1 MNQETLDKMRQMHLL
16 GMYNAFKTSME
27 SFKTE
32 SMTTDQFVA
41 WLVSNEWDDRCNRMI
56 ERLIKQASFR
66 YKASLEEV
74 DYSLERGLER
84 NLLERLAELSFVK
97 ESRDLFITG
106 SSGTGKSYIATA
118 LGYRACQKGM
128 KVLYANTARLMGQ
141 LKMAKAKGT
150 ISQELKKI
158 ERADLLVLDDFG
170 IQPFDAGGR
179 MNLMDIVE
187 DRHGKKSRLITSQ
200 VPVKDWYDIIGE
212 KTIADAVLDRIVHQ
226 AIRIELNRELD
237 VLKNSLD
244 DMIEILNP
252 GGRLCII
259 TFHSLE
265 DRIVKSAFK
274 KNENPCT
281 CPPDF
286 PVCVCGK
293 VSKGCV
299 VTRKPILPS
308 EEELEY
314 NSRSKSAKLRIFE
327 RR

>member
-74 DYSLERGLER
+74 DYSLERWLER

-128 KVLYANTARLMGQ
+128 KVLHANTARLMGQ

-150 ISQELKKI
+150 ILQELKKI

-187 DRHGKKSRLITSQ
+187 DRHGKKSTLITSQ

-226 AIRIELNRELD
+226 AIRIELHGD
-237 VLKNSLD
+237 S
-244 DMIEILNP
+244 I
-252 GGRLCII
+252 
-259 TFHSLE
+259 
-265 DRIVKSAFK
+265 
-274 KNENPCT
+274 
-281 CPPDF
+281 
-286 PVCVCGK
+286 
-293 VSKGCV
+293 
-299 VTRKPILPS
+299 RKLQ
-308 EEELEY
+308 
-314 NSRSKSAKLRIFE
+314 AKR
-327 RR
+327 

>member
-1 MNQETLDKMRQMHLL
+1 MNQETLDKMRQMRLL
-16 GMYNAFKTSME
+16 GMYNAFKISME

-150 ISQELKKI
+150 ILQELKKI

-170 IQPFDAGGR
+170 IQPFDARGR

-187 DRHGKKSRLITSQ
+187 DRYGKKSTLITSR

-226 AIRIELNRELD
+226 AIRIELHGD
-237 VLKNSLD
+237 S
-244 DMIEILNP
+244 I
-252 GGRLCII
+252 
-259 TFHSLE
+259 
-265 DRIVKSAFK
+265 
-274 KNENPCT
+274 
-281 CPPDF
+281 
-286 PVCVCGK
+286 
-293 VSKGCV
+293 
-299 VTRKPILPS
+299 RKLQ
-308 EEELEY
+308 
-314 NSRSKSAKLRIFE
+314 AKR
-327 RR
+327 

>member
-1 MNQETLDKMRQMHLL
+1 MNQETLEKMRQTRLQ

-150 ISQELKKI
+150 ILQELKKI

-187 DRHGKKSRLITSQ
+187 DRYGKKSTLITSR

-226 AIRIELNRELD
+226 AIRIELHGD
-237 VLKNSLD
+237 S
-244 DMIEILNP
+244 I
-252 GGRLCII
+252 
-259 TFHSLE
+259 
-265 DRIVKSAFK
+265 
-274 KNENPCT
+274 
-281 CPPDF
+281 
-286 PVCVCGK
+286 
-293 VSKGCV
+293 
-299 VTRKPILPS
+299 RKLQ
-308 EEELEY
+308 
-314 NSRSKSAKLRIFE
+314 AKR
-327 RR
+327 

>member
-1 MNQETLDKMRQMHLL
+1 MNQETLDKMRQMRLL
-16 GMYNAFKTSME
+16 GMYNAFKISME

-118 LGYRACQKGM
+118 PGYRVCQKGM
-128 KVLYANTARLMGQ
+128 KVLHANTARLMGQ

-150 ISQELKKI
+150 ILQELKKI

-187 DRHGKKSRLITSQ
+187 DRYGKKSTLITSR

-226 AIRIELNRELD
+226 AIRIELHGD
-237 VLKNSLD
+237 S
-244 DMIEILNP
+244 I
-252 GGRLCII
+252 
-259 TFHSLE
+259 
-265 DRIVKSAFK
+265 
-274 KNENPCT
+274 
-281 CPPDF
+281 
-286 PVCVCGK
+286 
-293 VSKGCV
+293 
-299 VTRKPILPS
+299 RKLQ
-308 EEELEY
+308 
-314 NSRSKSAKLRIFE
+314 AKR
-327 RR
+327 

>member
-1 MNQETLDKMRQMHLL
+1 MNQETLDKMRQMCLL
-16 GMYNAFKTSME
+16 GMYNAFKISME

-41 WLVSNEWDDRCNRMI
+41 WLVSSEWDDRCNRMI

-150 ISQELKKI
+150 ILQELKKI

-187 DRHGKKSRLITSQ
+187 DRYGKKSTLITSR

-226 AIRIELNRELD
+226 AIRIELHGD
-237 VLKNSLD
+237 S
-244 DMIEILNP
+244 I
-252 GGRLCII
+252 
-259 TFHSLE
+259 
-265 DRIVKSAFK
+265 
-274 KNENPCT
+274 
-281 CPPDF
+281 
-286 PVCVCGK
+286 
-293 VSKGCV
+293 
-299 VTRKPILPS
+299 RKLQ
-308 EEELEY
+308 
-314 NSRSKSAKLRIFE
+314 AKR
-327 RR
+327 

>member
-1 MNQETLDKMRQMHLL
+1 MNQETLDKMRQMRLL
-16 GMYNAFKTSME
+16 GMYNAFKISME

-150 ISQELKKI
+150 ILQELKKI

-187 DRHGKKSRLITSQ
+187 DRYGKKSTLITSRI
-200 VPVKDWYDIIGE
+200 PVKDWYDIIGE

-226 AIRIELNRELD
+226 AIRIELHGD
-237 VLKNSLD
+237 S
-244 DMIEILNP
+244 I
-252 GGRLCII
+252 
-259 TFHSLE
+259 
-265 DRIVKSAFK
+265 
-274 KNENPCT
+274 
-281 CPPDF
+281 
-286 PVCVCGK
+286 
-293 VSKGCV
+293 
-299 VTRKPILPS
+299 RKLQ
-308 EEELEY
+308 
-314 NSRSKSAKLRIFE
+314 AKR
-327 RR
+327 

>member
-1 MNQETLDKMRQMHLL
+1 MNQETLDKMRQMRLL

-118 LGYRACQKGM
+118 PGYRVCQKGM

-226 AIRIELNRELD
+226 AIRIELHGD
-237 VLKNSLD
+237 S
-244 DMIEILNP
+244 I
-252 GGRLCII
+252 
-259 TFHSLE
+259 
-265 DRIVKSAFK
+265 
-274 KNENPCT
+274 
-281 CPPDF
+281 
-286 PVCVCGK
+286 
-293 VSKGCV
+293 
-299 VTRKPILPS
+299 RKLQ
-308 EEELEY
+308 
-314 NSRSKSAKLRIFE
+314 AKR
-327 RR
+327 

>member
-128 KVLYANTARLMGQ
+128 KVLHANTARLMGQ

-226 AIRIELNRELD
+226 AIRIELHGD
-237 VLKNSLD
+237 S
-244 DMIEILNP
+244 I
-252 GGRLCII
+252 
-259 TFHSLE
+259 
-265 DRIVKSAFK
+265 
-274 KNENPCT
+274 
-281 CPPDF
+281 
-286 PVCVCGK
+286 
-293 VSKGCV
+293 
-299 VTRKPILPS
+299 RKLQ
-308 EEELEY
+308 
-314 NSRSKSAKLRIFE
+314 AKR
-327 RR
+327 

>member
-1 MNQETLDKMRQMHLL
+1 MNEETLDKMRQMRLL
-16 GMYNAFKTSME
+16 GMYNAFKISME

-150 ISQELKKI
+150 ILQELKKI

-187 DRHGKKSRLITSQ
+187 DRYGKKSTLITSR

-226 AIRIELNRELD
+226 AIRIELHGD
-237 VLKNSLD
+237 S
-244 DMIEILNP
+244 I
-252 GGRLCII
+252 
-259 TFHSLE
+259 
-265 DRIVKSAFK
+265 
-274 KNENPCT
+274 
-281 CPPDF
+281 
-286 PVCVCGK
+286 
-293 VSKGCV
+293 
-299 VTRKPILPS
+299 RKLQ
-308 EEELEY
+308 
-314 NSRSKSAKLRIFE
+314 AKR
-327 RR
+327 

>member
-1 MNQETLDKMRQMHLL
+1 MNQETLEKMRQTRLQ

-128 KVLYANTARLMGQ
+128 KVLHANTARLMGQ

-150 ISQELKKI
+150 ILQELKKI

-187 DRHGKKSRLITSQ
+187 DRHGKKSTLLTSQ

-212 KTIADAVLDRIVHQ
+212 KTIANAVLDRIVHQ
-226 AIRIELNRELD
+226 AIRIELHGD
-237 VLKNSLD
+237 S
-244 DMIEILNP
+244 I
-252 GGRLCII
+252 
-259 TFHSLE
+259 
-265 DRIVKSAFK
+265 
-274 KNENPCT
+274 
-281 CPPDF
+281 
-286 PVCVCGK
+286 
-293 VSKGCV
+293 
-299 VTRKPILPS
+299 RKLQ
-308 EEELEY
+308 
-314 NSRSKSAKLRIFE
+314 AKR
-327 RR
+327 

>member
-1 MNQETLDKMRQMHLL
+1 MEMNQETLEKMRQTRLQ

-150 ISQELKKI
+150 ILQELKKI

-187 DRHGKKSRLITSQ
+187 DRHGKKSTLINSQ

-212 KTIADAVLDRIVHQ
+212 KTIANAVLDRIVHQ
-226 AIRIELNRELD
+226 AIRIELHGD
-237 VLKNSLD
+237 S
-244 DMIEILNP
+244 I
-252 GGRLCII
+252 
-259 TFHSLE
+259 
-265 DRIVKSAFK
+265 
-274 KNENPCT
+274 
-281 CPPDF
+281 
-286 PVCVCGK
+286 
-293 VSKGCV
+293 
-299 VTRKPILPS
+299 RKLQ
-308 EEELEY
+308 
-314 NSRSKSAKLRIFE
+314 AKR
-327 RR
+327 

>member
-118 LGYRACQKGM
+118 PGYRVCQKGM
-128 KVLYANTARLMGQ
+128 KVLHANTARLMGQ

-150 ISQELKKI
+150 ILQELKKI

-226 AIRIELNRELD
+226 AIRIELHGD
-237 VLKNSLD
+237 S
-244 DMIEILNP
+244 I
-252 GGRLCII
+252 
-259 TFHSLE
+259 
-265 DRIVKSAFK
+265 
-274 KNENPCT
+274 
-281 CPPDF
+281 
-286 PVCVCGK
+286 
-293 VSKGCV
+293 
-299 VTRKPILPS
+299 RKLQ
-308 EEELEY
+308 
-314 NSRSKSAKLRIFE
+314 AKR
-327 RR
+327 

>member
-1 MNQETLDKMRQMHLL
+1 MGMNQETLDKMRQMRLL

-150 ISQELKKI
+150 ILQELKKI

-226 AIRIELNRELD
+226 AIRIELHGD
-237 VLKNSLD
+237 S
-244 DMIEILNP
+244 I
-252 GGRLCII
+252 
-259 TFHSLE
+259 
-265 DRIVKSAFK
+265 
-274 KNENPCT
+274 
-281 CPPDF
+281 
-286 PVCVCGK
+286 
-293 VSKGCV
+293 
-299 VTRKPILPS
+299 RKLQ
-308 EEELEY
+308 
-314 NSRSKSAKLRIFE
+314 AKR
-327 RR
+327 

>member
-1 MNQETLDKMRQMHLL
+1 MNQETLDKMRQMRLL
-16 GMYNAFKTSME
+16 GMYNAFKISME

-74 DYSLERGLER
+74 DYSLERGFER

-150 ISQELKKI
+150 ILQELKKI

-187 DRHGKKSRLITSQ
+187 DRYGKKSTLITSR

-226 AIRIELNRELD
+226 AIRIELHGD
-237 VLKNSLD
+237 S
-244 DMIEILNP
+244 I
-252 GGRLCII
+252 
-259 TFHSLE
+259 
-265 DRIVKSAFK
+265 
-274 KNENPCT
+274 
-281 CPPDF
+281 
-286 PVCVCGK
+286 
-293 VSKGCV
+293 
-299 VTRKPILPS
+299 RKLQ
-308 EEELEY
+308 
-314 NSRSKSAKLRIFE
+314 AKR
-327 RR
+327 

>member
-1 MNQETLDKMRQMHLL
+1 MNQETLEKMRQTRRQ

-41 WLVSNEWDDRCNRMI
+41 WLVSNEWDARCNRMI

-66 YKASLEEV
+66 YKASLEKV

-150 ISQELKKI
+150 ILQELKKI

-179 MNLMDIVE
+179 MNLLDIVD
-187 DRHGKKSRLITSQ
+187 DRYGKKSTLITSR
-200 VPVKDWYDIIGE
+200 VPVKDWYDIIGV

-226 AIRIELNRELD
+226 AIRIELHGD
-237 VLKNSLD
+237 S
-244 DMIEILNP
+244 I
-252 GGRLCII
+252 
-259 TFHSLE
+259 
-265 DRIVKSAFK
+265 
-274 KNENPCT
+274 
-281 CPPDF
+281 
-286 PVCVCGK
+286 
-293 VSKGCV
+293 
-299 VTRKPILPS
+299 RKLQ
-308 EEELEY
+308 
-314 NSRSKSAKLRIFE
+314 AKR
-327 RR
+327 

>member
-1 MNQETLDKMRQMHLL
+1 MNQETLEKMRQTRLQ

-128 KVLYANTARLMGQ
+128 KVLHANTARLMGQ

-150 ISQELKKI
+150 ILQELKKI

-187 DRHGKKSRLITSQ
+187 DRHGKKSTLITSQ

-212 KTIADAVLDRIVHQ
+212 KTIANAVLDRIVHQ
-226 AIRIELNRELD
+226 AIRIELHGD
-237 VLKNSLD
+237 S
-244 DMIEILNP
+244 I
-252 GGRLCII
+252 
-259 TFHSLE
+259 
-265 DRIVKSAFK
+265 
-274 KNENPCT
+274 
-281 CPPDF
+281 
-286 PVCVCGK
+286 
-293 VSKGCV
+293 
-299 VTRKPILPS
+299 RKLQ
-308 EEELEY
+308 
-314 NSRSKSAKLRIFE
+314 AKR
-327 RR
+327 

>member
-1 MNQETLDKMRQMHLL
+1 MNQETLDKMRQMRLL

-128 KVLYANTARLMGQ
+128 KVLHANTARLMGQ

-150 ISQELKKI
+150 ILQELKKI

-187 DRHGKKSRLITSQ
+187 DRHGKKSTLITLQ

-226 AIRIELNRELD
+226 AIRIELHGD
-237 VLKNSLD
+237 S
-244 DMIEILNP
+244 I
-252 GGRLCII
+252 
-259 TFHSLE
+259 
-265 DRIVKSAFK
+265 
-274 KNENPCT
+274 
-281 CPPDF
+281 
-286 PVCVCGK
+286 
-293 VSKGCV
+293 
-299 VTRKPILPS
+299 RKLQ
-308 EEELEY
+308 
-314 NSRSKSAKLRIFE
+314 AKR
-327 RR
+327 

>member
-1 MNQETLDKMRQMHLL
+1 MNQETLDKMRQMRLL
-16 GMYNAFKTSME
+16 GMYNAFKISME

-84 NLLERLAELSFVK
+84 NMLERLAELSFVK

-150 ISQELKKI
+150 ILQELKKI

-187 DRHGKKSRLITSQ
+187 DRYGKKSTLITSR

-226 AIRIELNRELD
+226 AIRIELHGD
-237 VLKNSLD
+237 S
-244 DMIEILNP
+244 I
-252 GGRLCII
+252 
-259 TFHSLE
+259 
-265 DRIVKSAFK
+265 
-274 KNENPCT
+274 
-281 CPPDF
+281 
-286 PVCVCGK
+286 
-293 VSKGCV
+293 
-299 VTRKPILPS
+299 RKLQ
-308 EEELEY
+308 
-314 NSRSKSAKLRIFE
+314 AKR
-327 RR
+327 

>member
-1 MNQETLDKMRQMHLL
+1 MNQETLDKMRQMRLL
-16 GMYNAFKTSME
+16 GMYNAFKISME
-27 SFKTE
+27 SFKME

-150 ISQELKKI
+150 ILQELKKI

-187 DRHGKKSRLITSQ
+187 DRYGKKSTLITSR

-226 AIRIELNRELD
+226 AIRIELHGD
-237 VLKNSLD
+237 S
-244 DMIEILNP
+244 I
-252 GGRLCII
+252 
-259 TFHSLE
+259 
-265 DRIVKSAFK
+265 
-274 KNENPCT
+274 
-281 CPPDF
+281 
-286 PVCVCGK
+286 
-293 VSKGCV
+293 
-299 VTRKPILPS
+299 RKLQ
-308 EEELEY
+308 
-314 NSRSKSAKLRIFE
+314 AKR
-327 RR
+327 

>member
-1 MNQETLDKMRQMHLL
+1 MNQETLDKMRQMRLL

-74 DYSLERGLER
+74 DYSLERWLER

-118 LGYRACQKGM
+118 PGYRACQKGM
-128 KVLYANTARLMGQ
+128 KVLHANTARLMGQ

-226 AIRIELNRELD
+226 AIRIELHGD
-237 VLKNSLD
+237 S
-244 DMIEILNP
+244 I
-252 GGRLCII
+252 
-259 TFHSLE
+259 
-265 DRIVKSAFK
+265 
-274 KNENPCT
+274 
-281 CPPDF
+281 
-286 PVCVCGK
+286 
-293 VSKGCV
+293 
-299 VTRKPILPS
+299 RKLQ
-308 EEELEY
+308 
-314 NSRSKSAKLRIFE
+314 AKR
-327 RR
+327 

>member
-1 MNQETLDKMRQMHLL
+1 MNQETLDKMRLL
-16 GMYNAFKTSME
+16 GMYNAFKISME

-150 ISQELKKI
+150 ILQELKKI

-187 DRHGKKSRLITSQ
+187 DRYGKKSTLITSR

-226 AIRIELNRELD
+226 AIRIELHGD
-237 VLKNSLD
+237 S
-244 DMIEILNP
+244 I
-252 GGRLCII
+252 
-259 TFHSLE
+259 
-265 DRIVKSAFK
+265 
-274 KNENPCT
+274 
-281 CPPDF
+281 
-286 PVCVCGK
+286 
-293 VSKGCV
+293 
-299 VTRKPILPS
+299 RKLQ
-308 EEELEY
+308 
-314 NSRSKSAKLRIFE
+314 AKR
-327 RR
+327 

>member
-1 MNQETLDKMRQMHLL
+1 MNQETLEKMRQMRLQ

-128 KVLYANTARLMGQ
+128 KVRYANTARLMGQ

-150 ISQELKKI
+150 ILQELKKI

-187 DRHGKKSRLITSQ
+187 DRHGKKSTLITSQ

-226 AIRIELNRELD
+226 AIRIELHGD
-237 VLKNSLD
+237 S
-244 DMIEILNP
+244 I
-252 GGRLCII
+252 
-259 TFHSLE
+259 
-265 DRIVKSAFK
+265 
-274 KNENPCT
+274 
-281 CPPDF
+281 
-286 PVCVCGK
+286 
-293 VSKGCV
+293 
-299 VTRKPILPS
+299 RKLQ
-308 EEELEY
+308 
-314 NSRSKSAKLRIFE
+314 AKR
-327 RR
+327 

>member
-1 MNQETLDKMRQMHLL
+1 MNQETLEKMRQMRLQ

-150 ISQELKKI
+150 ILQELKKI

-187 DRHGKKSRLITSQ
+187 DRHGKKSTLITSQ

-226 AIRIELNRELD
+226 AIRIELYGD
-237 VLKNSLD
+237 S
-244 DMIEILNP
+244 I
-252 GGRLCII
+252 
-259 TFHSLE
+259 
-265 DRIVKSAFK
+265 
-274 KNENPCT
+274 
-281 CPPDF
+281 
-286 PVCVCGK
+286 
-293 VSKGCV
+293 
-299 VTRKPILPS
+299 RKLQ
-308 EEELEY
+308 
-314 NSRSKSAKLRIFE
+314 AKR
-327 RR
+327 

>member
-1 MNQETLDKMRQMHLL
+1 MNQETLDKMRQMRLL
-16 GMYNAFKTSME
+16 GMYNAFKISME

-150 ISQELKKI
+150 ILQELKKI

-187 DRHGKKSRLITSQ
+187 DRYGKKSTLITSR

-212 KTIADAVLDRIVHQ
+212 KSIADAVLDRIVHQ
-226 AIRIELNRELD
+226 AIRIELHGD
-237 VLKNSLD
+237 S
-244 DMIEILNP
+244 I
-252 GGRLCII
+252 
-259 TFHSLE
+259 
-265 DRIVKSAFK
+265 
-274 KNENPCT
+274 
-281 CPPDF
+281 
-286 PVCVCGK
+286 
-293 VSKGCV
+293 
-299 VTRKPILPS
+299 RKLQ
-308 EEELEY
+308 
-314 NSRSKSAKLRIFE
+314 AKR
-327 RR
+327 

>member
-1 MNQETLDKMRQMHLL
+1 MNQETLDKMRQMRLL
-16 GMYNAFKTSME
+16 GMYNAFKISME

-128 KVLYANTARLMGQ
+128 KVLHANTARLMGQ

-150 ISQELKKI
+150 ILQELKKI

-226 AIRIELNRELD
+226 AIRIELHGD
-237 VLKNSLD
+237 S
-244 DMIEILNP
+244 I
-252 GGRLCII
+252 
-259 TFHSLE
+259 
-265 DRIVKSAFK
+265 
-274 KNENPCT
+274 
-281 CPPDF
+281 
-286 PVCVCGK
+286 
-293 VSKGCV
+293 
-299 VTRKPILPS
+299 RKLQ
-308 EEELEY
+308 
-314 NSRSKSAKLRIFE
+314 AKR
-327 RR
+327 

>member
-1 MNQETLDKMRQMHLL
+1 MNQETLDKMRQMRLL

-74 DYSLERGLER
+74 DYSQERGLER

-150 ISQELKKI
+150 ILQELKKI

-187 DRHGKKSRLITSQ
+187 DRHGKKLLQMPSWIGLFTRLF
-200 VPVKDWYDIIGE
+200 
-212 KTIADAVLDRIVHQ
+212 
-226 AIRIELNRELD
+226 ELNYTGTLLENCK
-237 VLKNSLD
+237 LKD
-244 DMIEILNP
+244 K
-252 GGRLCII
+252 I
-259 TFHSLE
+259 T
-265 DRIVKSAFK
+265 
-274 KNENPCT
+274 
-281 CPPDF
+281 
-286 PVCVCGK
+286 
-293 VSKGCV
+293 
-299 VTRKPILPS
+299 
-308 EEELEY
+308 
-314 NSRSKSAKLRIFE
+314 IFVNKI
-327 RR
+327 

>member
-1 MNQETLDKMRQMHLL
+1 MNQETLDKMRQMRLL
-16 GMYNAFKTSME
+16 GMYNAFKISME

-41 WLVSNEWDDRCNRMI
+41 WLVSNEWDDSCNRMI

-150 ISQELKKI
+150 ILQELKKI

-187 DRHGKKSRLITSQ
+187 DRYGKKSTLITSR

-226 AIRIELNRELD
+226 AIRIELHGD
-237 VLKNSLD
+237 S
-244 DMIEILNP
+244 I
-252 GGRLCII
+252 
-259 TFHSLE
+259 
-265 DRIVKSAFK
+265 
-274 KNENPCT
+274 
-281 CPPDF
+281 
-286 PVCVCGK
+286 
-293 VSKGCV
+293 
-299 VTRKPILPS
+299 RKLQ
-308 EEELEY
+308 
-314 NSRSKSAKLRIFE
+314 AKR
-327 RR
+327 

>member
-1 MNQETLDKMRQMHLL
+1 MNQETLEKMRQTRLQ

-150 ISQELKKI
+150 ILQELKKI

-187 DRHGKKSRLITSQ
+187 DRHGKKSTLINSQ

-212 KTIADAVLDRIVHQ
+212 KTIANAVLDRIVHQ
-226 AIRIELNRELD
+226 AIRIELHGD
-237 VLKNSLD
+237 S
-244 DMIEILNP
+244 I
-252 GGRLCII
+252 
-259 TFHSLE
+259 
-265 DRIVKSAFK
+265 
-274 KNENPCT
+274 
-281 CPPDF
+281 
-286 PVCVCGK
+286 
-293 VSKGCV
+293 
-299 VTRKPILPS
+299 RKLQ
-308 EEELEY
+308 
-314 NSRSKSAKLRIFE
+314 AKR
-327 RR
+327 